1 MMSSKP
7 SLGYKIFLIVM
18 LVLLVLP
25 IVLQLFR

>member
-1 MMSSKP
+1 MSKP
-7 SLGYKIFLIVM
+7 KLGYKIFLILM

>member
-1 MMSSKP
+1 MSSKP
-7 SLGYKIFLIVM
+7 SLGYKIFLIAM

>member
-1 MMSSKP
+1 MSKP

-25 IVLQLFR
+25 IVLQLIR